1 MKTLFIAASLVA
13 ITTAISTAASA
24 QQNKIDPAVVDKYV
38 ESMWAKAPEPWKTVP
53 VQDETQRVCTETRNN
68 PSQADF
74 TKIMEREKA
83 AVVFPADGKVIGD
96 WKAGE
101 RVANTGTGGQFTDG
115 PNTPRGGNCYACHQ
129 MAPTELSY
137 GTLGPSLQNY
147 GKDRKFDPA
156 EARNAYAKIYDA
168 QAVFPCSQMPRF
180 GLHKFLSEQQMK
192 DAVAYLFDPA
202 SPVNK

>member
-1 MKTLFIAASLVA
+1 MKTLFLAASLAASFVA
-13 ITTAISTAASA
+13 ISSAASA
-24 QQNKIDPAVVDKYV
+24 QQAKIDPAVIDKYV
-38 ESMWAKAPEPWKTVP
+38 QSMWAKVPDEWKSVP
-53 VQDETQRVCTETRNN
+53 VQDETQRICTDTRNS

-74 TKIMEREKA
+74 NKIMEREKA
-83 AVVFPADGKVIGD
+83 TVVFPADGKVIGD

-101 RVANTGTGGQFTDG
+101 RVANTGTGGQFTDNA
-115 PNTPRGGNCYACHQ
+115 NTARGGNCYACHQ
-129 MAPTELSY
+129 MAPKELSY

-156 EARNAYAKIYDA
+156 EARNAYAKVYNA

-192 DAVAYLFDPA
+192 DAVAYLFDPE